1 MGALKTERL
10 STARM
15 SNCHGKKMR
24 HRRIAAWAALLVLA
38 GCTDPARVVLYEE
51 RSQVERPPVQ
61 LTFPKPPSLPARRVE
76 ARKVPKKKQPATI
89 HEVRSGET
97 VYTIALRHQVPIRGL
112 IALNGLQ
119 APYVLRSGRVLKLP
133 KPRRHVVKAGDT
145 IYGISR
151 TYEVALSR
159 LVQLNGIKSPY
170 KIVVGRVLRLP
181 DSVER
186 QPVVAAKPPSSP
198 QTAQA
203 TPRVA
208 SPKGNVQAVP
218 KKGAPPKAR
227 PKTKPRKTLAA
238 IPKPPPLSN
247 RKFLLPVRGKLLS
260 GFGPK
265 GRGLRNDGVNIAAP
279 RGSPVRAAQNG
290 IVVYSGN
297 ALLGFGNMILVRHA
311 NGYMTAYAHN
321 ESISVR
327 RGDTVRRGQVISTV
341 GSSGNVASP
350 QLHFEIRKGKR
361 AVNPAKY
368 LPNLAS
374 SA

>member
-1 MGALKTERL
+1 MKYRWTVVVAVF
-10 STARM
+10 SA
-15 SNCHGKKMR
+15 
-24 HRRIAAWAALLVLA
+24 LA
-38 GCTDPARVVLYEE
+38 GCADPARVVLYDE
-51 RSQVERPPVQ
+51 RSHVENISPQ
-61 LTFPKPPSLPARRVE
+61 LTFPKPPPLPAQRVE
-76 ARKVPKKKQPATI
+76 LRKPVRNKIATI

-97 VYTIALRHQVPIRGL
+97 VYTIALRHEVPIRGL

-119 APYVLRSGRVLKLP
+119 APYVLRSGTVLKLP
-133 KPRRHVVKAGDT
+133 KRRRHVVRPGDT

-151 TYEVALSR
+151 VYEVALSR
-159 LVQLNGIKSPY
+159 LVQLNKIQPPY
-170 KIVVGRVLRLP
+170 KIIVGHILRLP

-186 QPVVAAKPPSSP
+186 PPVVAAEPPPPP
-198 QTAQA
+198 QTAKA
-203 TPRVA
+203 PVTPPSRTK
-208 SPKGNVQAVP
+208 KGVVQAVP
-218 KKGAPPKAR
+218 KKAAPPKVR
-227 PKTKPRKTLAA
+227 PKTKPRRAVAA

-260 GFGPK
+260 RFGPK

-279 RGSPVRAAQNG
+279 RGSPVRAAQSG

-321 ESISVR
+321 ESISVK

-368 LPNLAS
+368 LPKLSS

>member
-10 STARM
+10 STAQM
-15 SNCHGKKMR
+15 SKCHGKQVR
-24 HRRIAAWAALLVLA
+24 HRRTAALVVLLTVV
-38 GCTDPARVVLYEE
+38 GCTDPARVVLFEE
-51 RSQVERPPVQ
+51 RRHVERPLAQ
-61 LTFPKPPSLPARRVE
+61 LAFPKPPPLPMQRVE
-76 ARKVPKKKQPATI
+76 ARKPTRNKPATV
-89 HEVRSGET
+89 HTVRSGET

-119 APYVLRSGRVLKLP
+119 APYVLQSGRVLLMP
-133 KPRRHVVKAGDT
+133 KRRRHVVRPGDT

-159 LVQLNGIKSPY
+159 LVQLNGIAPPY
-170 KIVVGRVLRLP
+170 KIVVGHILRLP
-181 DSVER
+181 DSVEQ
-186 QPVVAAKPPSSP
+186 QPAVVAKPSSRP
-198 QTAQA
+198 QTAK
-203 TPRVA
+203 V
-208 SPKGNVQAVP
+208 
-218 KKGAPPKAR
+218 APPAKKRGNIKAASKKAQGPKVR
-227 PKTKPRKTLAA
+227 PKPKPRKALAA

-247 RKFLLPVRGKLLS
+247 RKFLLPVRGRLLS
-260 GFGPK
+260 RFGPK

-297 ALLGFGNMILVRHA
+297 ALLGFGNMLLVRHA

-321 ESISVR
+321 ESISVK

-368 LPNLAS
+368 LPKLSS

>member
-1 MGALKTERL
+1 M
-10 STARM
+10 
-15 SNCHGKKMR
+15 
-24 HRRIAAWAALLVLA
+24 AAFSALA
-38 GCTDPARVVLYEE
+38 GCADPPRVVLYDE
-51 RSQVERPPVQ
+51 RSHVENTSPQ
-61 LTFPKPPSLPARRVE
+61 LTFPKPPPLPARRIE
-76 ARKVPKKKQPATI
+76 LRKPVRNQIATA

-97 VYTIALRHQVPIRGL
+97 VYTIALRHEVPIRGL

-119 APYVLRSGRVLKLP
+119 APYVLRSGTVLKLP
-133 KPRRHVVKAGDT
+133 KRRRHVVRPGDT

-151 TYEVALSR
+151 SYEVALSR
-159 LVQLNGIKSPY
+159 LVQLNKIKPPSY
-170 KIVVGRVLRLP
+170 KIIVGHILRLP

-186 QPVVAAKPPSSP
+186 QPVVAAKPSPPP
-198 QTAQA
+198 QTAKA
-203 TPRVA
+203 PVTP
-208 SPKGNVQAVP
+208 SPTAKKGSVQTAP
-218 KKGAPPKAR
+218 KKVTPPKAR
-227 PKTKPRKTLAA
+227 PKTKPRRAVAA

-260 GFGPK
+260 RFGPK

-321 ESISVR
+321 ESISVK

-368 LPNLAS
+368 LPNLSS